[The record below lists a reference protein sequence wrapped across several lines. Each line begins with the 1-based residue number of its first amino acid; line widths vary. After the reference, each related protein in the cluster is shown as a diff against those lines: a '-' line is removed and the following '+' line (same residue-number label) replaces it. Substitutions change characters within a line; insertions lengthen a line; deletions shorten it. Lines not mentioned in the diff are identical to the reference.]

1 MKNKKLLVVILLF
14 LLASICLTA
23 CQEQEAPQQQAI
35 QIDGFDIIL
44 TEPDVD
50 FPDSITFE
58 IEIESAV
65 DISGISLQYQ
75 VDKLNVFP
83 VTSVTFPE
91 FEPATHVTTSW
102 EWNLRTTGGL
112 PPGTDLTYWWSIEDS
127 EGHTAQTPV
136 AALSFDDDRHS
147 WRSLSRDNV
156 DLLWYD
162 GSESFAE
169 QLMTAAQQAL
179 DRLAEETGAQLQG
192 TATIYVYAG
201 TQDLLTAL
209 IYPQPWTGGIA
220 FTEFRTVAMGIPP
233 AYLEAGK
240 GTIAHELAHLVVR
253 QATFSGH
260 GVDLPVWLNEG
271 LAMHAEGELRS
282 DLKQVLRNAVEQ
294 DNLFSVRSLCSP
306 FPSDSSAYTAYAQS
320 YSLVEYL
327 IEEHGGRAKML
338 ALLNAFKQG
347 SGYVEALDQ
356 VYSLDID
363 QLNTLWRDYVTPQN
377 TVEGIVDA

>member
-1 MKNKKLLVVILLF
+1 MKNNKLFIVILLF
-14 LLASICLTA
+14 LLASFALTA

-75 VDKLNVFP
+75 VEKLNVFP

-91 FEPATHVTTSW
+91 FEPATHVNTSW

-112 PPGTDLTYWWSIEDS
+112 PPGTDLSYWWSIEDS

-136 AALSFDDDRHS
+136 DTLSFDDERHS
-147 WRSLSRDNV
+147 WRSLSSNNV
-156 DLLWYD
+156 DLLWYE

-169 QLMTAAQQAL
+169 QLMTAAQEAL
-179 DRLAEETGAQLQG
+179 ARLAEDTGAQLED
-192 TATIYVYAG
+192 TATIYIYAT

-209 IYPQPWTGGIA
+209 IYPQAWTGGIA
-220 FTEFRTVAMGIPP
+220 FTEFRTVAIGISPGN
-233 AYLEAGK
+233 LEWGK
-240 GTIAHELAHLVVR
+240 GTIAHELAHLVVEE
-253 QATFSGH
+253 ATFSGY

-271 LAMHAEGELRS
+271 LAMYAEGELGS
-282 DLKQVLRNAVEQ
+282 DMKQVLRNAIEQ
-294 DNLFSVRSLCSP
+294 DKLFSVKSLCSP
-306 FPSDSSAYTAYAQS
+306 FPTDTASAYIAYAQS

-327 IEEHGGRAKML
+327 IKEHGGRAKML
-338 ALLNAFKQG
+338 ELLNAFKQG

-363 QLNTLWRDYVTPQN
+363 QLNTLWRDYVTW
-377 TVEGIVDA
+377 